1 MATLVSLAT
10 MVESQ
15 SLNAVVAGFSFASA
29 VAWMDVVRWI
39 ITRVINVQGK
49 GSGNYYL
56 LTALATTVLAVVV
69 FVIVKAL
76 AFKAEINQP
85 AAPVYAVTSASRM

>member
-29 VAWMDVVRWI
+29 VAWMDVVRWVI
-39 ITRVINVQGK
+39 SRVVTLKGQG
-49 GSGNYYL
+49 GNYYL
-56 LTALATTVLAVVV
+56 LTALATTILAVVV
-69 FVIVKAL
+69 FFIVKMVAVNT
-76 AFKAEINQP
+76 EINQP
-85 AAPVYAVTSASRM
+85 APPVYAVTR

>member
-29 VAWMDVVRWI
+29 VAWMDVVRW
-39 ITRVINVQGK
+39 VISQVVSIRGQG
-49 GSGNYYL
+49 GNYYL

-69 FVIVKAL
+69 FMVVKAV
-76 AFKAEINQP
+76 AINTEINQP
-85 AAPVYAVTSASRM
+85 AAPVYAVTR

>member
-1 MATLVSLAT
+1 MASAIVNLAT

-39 ITRVINVQGK
+39 ISQVINVNKNG
-49 GSGNYYL
+49 GNYYL
-56 LTALATTVLAVVV
+56 LTALMTTVLAVVV
-69 FVIVKAL
+69 FVITKAV
-76 AFKAEINQP
+76 AFNIEINQP
-85 AAPVYAVTSASRM
+85 PPPVYAVTRA

>member
-1 MATLVSLAT
+1 MASSLMNIAT

-39 ITRVINVQGK
+39 ISQIINVNKNG
-49 GSGNYYL
+49 GNYYL
-56 LTALATTVLAVVV
+56 LTALFTTVLAVVV
-69 FVIVKAL
+69 FIITKAV
-76 AFKAEINQP
+76 AFNVEIQAP
-85 AAPVYAVTSASRM
+85 AQPVYAVTA

>member
-1 MATLVSLAT
+1 MASAIVNLAT

-39 ITRVINVQGK
+39 ISQVINVNKNG
-49 GSGNYYL
+49 GNYYL
-56 LTALATTVLAVVV
+56 LTALFTTVLAV
-69 FVIVKAL
+69 IVYIITKAV
-76 AFKAEINQP
+76 AFNIEINQP
-85 AAPVYAVTSASRM
+85 AAPVYAVTH

>member
-29 VAWMDVVRWI
+29 VAWMDVVRWAI
-39 ITRVINVQGK
+39 SKIVTLRGQG
-49 GSGNYYL
+49 GSFYL

-69 FVIVKAL
+69 FMVVKAV
-76 AFKAEINQP
+76 AINTEINQP
-85 AAPVYAVTSASRM
+85 APPVYAVTR

>member
-29 VAWMDVVRWI
+29 VAWMDVVRW
-39 ITRVINVQGK
+39 VISQIVNIKGQG
-49 GSGNYYL
+49 GNYYL

-69 FVIVKAL
+69 FMVVKAV
-76 AFKAEINQP
+76 AINAEINQP
-85 AAPVYAVTSASRM
+85 APPVYAVTR

>member
-1 MATLVSLAT
+1 MASALVNLAT

-39 ITRVINVQGK
+39 ISQVINVNKNG
-49 GSGNYYL
+49 GNYYF
-56 LTALATTVLAVVV
+56 LTALLTTILAVVV
-69 FVIVKAL
+69 FVITKAV
-76 AFKAEINQP
+76 AFNIEVSQP
-85 AAPVYAVTSASRM
+85 PPPVYAVTR

>member
-29 VAWMDVVRWI
+29 VAWMDVVRWAI
-39 ITRVINVQGK
+39 SKIVSIKGQG
-49 GSGNYYL
+49 GNYYL
-56 LTALATTVLAVVV
+56 LTALATTVLAVIV
-69 FVIVKAL
+69 FMVIKAV
-76 AFKAEINQP
+76 AINTEINQP
-85 AAPVYAVTSASRM
+85 APPVYAVTR